1 MAMPALEP
9 RVWTAA
15 AVQALPDDSANRI
28 ECVDG
33 ALLVTPAPR
42 TVHQSAVTVL
52 AIRLHEALRP
62 TGVGAVFVAPADWVL
77 DDRTLV
83 QPDLFVVPLT
93 EGRRPRTDEERGHP
107 LLFVEV
113 LSPGSARYDRGVK
126 RARYQRAGVEYWIVD
141 LDARIVERWM
151 PADDRPTVHDE
162 RIAWHPAGAAV
173 PMKVEL
179 VPFFDEVL
187 GPG

>member
-15 AVQALPDDSANRI
+15 AVQALPDDPANRT

-62 TGVGAVFVAPADWVL
+62 TGAGAVFVAPADWVL
-77 DDRTLV
+77 DARTLV

-126 RARYQRAGVEYWIVD
+126 RVRYQRAGIEYWVVD
-141 LDARIVERWM
+141 LDARLVERWM
-151 PADDRPTVHDE
+151 PADDRPTIHDE
-162 RIAWHPAGAAV
+162 RMAWHPAGAPV
-173 PMKVEL
+173 PVVVEL
-179 VPFFDEVL
+179 APFFDEVL

>member
-15 AVQALPDDSANRI
+15 DVQALPHDPANRT

-42 TVHQSAVTVL
+42 MLHQSAVTVL
-52 AIRLHEALRP
+52 AYRLHEVLRP
-62 TGVGAVFVAPADWVL
+62 TGLGAVVVAPADWVL
-77 DDRTLV
+77 DAHTLV
-83 QPDLFVVPLT
+83 QPDLFVVPLV

-113 LSPGSARYDRGVK
+113 LSPSSARYDRGVK
-126 RARYQRAGVEYWIVD
+126 RTRYQRAGIEYWMVD
-141 LDARIVERWM
+141 LDARLVERWM
-151 PADDRPTVHDE
+151 PTDDRPTIHDE
-162 RIAWHPAGAAV
+162 RISWHPAGVAV
-173 PMKVEL
+173 PVLVEL

-187 GPG
+187 GAE

>member
-15 AVQALPDDSANRI
+15 AVQALPDDPANRI

-62 TGVGAVFVAPADWVL
+62 TGAGAVFVAPADWVL
-77 DDRTLV
+77 DARTLV
-83 QPDLFVVPLT
+83 QPDLFVVPLV

-126 RARYQRAGVEYWIVD
+126 RVRYQRAGIEYWVVD
-141 LDARIVERWM
+141 LDARLVERWM
-151 PADDRPTVHDE
+151 PADDRPTIHDE
-162 RIAWHPAGAAV
+162 RMAWHPAGAPV
-173 PMKVEL
+173 PVVVEL
-179 VPFFDEVL
+179 APFFDEVL